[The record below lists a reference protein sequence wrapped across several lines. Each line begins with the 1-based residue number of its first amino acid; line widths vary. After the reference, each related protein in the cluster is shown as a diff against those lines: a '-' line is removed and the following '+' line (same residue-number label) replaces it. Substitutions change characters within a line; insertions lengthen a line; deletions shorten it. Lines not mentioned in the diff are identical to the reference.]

1 MSFVFSMIKQQIL
14 CYNARKTHE
23 KVEINH
29 LDWMKRTHSY
39 TKINREIERG
49 GDGVGVEEGDRDVA
63 PTYTICYNRSLTLF
77 LCRSANALL

>member
-1 MSFVFSMIKQQIL
+1 M
-14 CYNARKTHE
+14 
-23 KVEINH
+23 EINH

-63 PTYTICYNRSLTLF
+63 LLILSATIVLSLYFCVGLPMPYCNCWSQKIETTPRPSHIAMLE
-77 LCRSANALL
+77 